1 MLSIYQTTPKGKKTR
16 SQLITL
22 LKQQDGLT
30 RNEIVERSTLTYE
43 QVRRQTQNL
52 VVEGVIISKTDS
64 GQRRYFLRLSTIV
77 AALLA
82 AWLPFCNAPIDDD
95 RINQTEQECVDS

>member
-22 LKQQDGLT
+22 LEQQDGLT
-30 RNEIVERSTLTYE
+30 RSEIVERSTLTYE

-52 VVEGVIISKTDS
+52 VSEGVIVSKTDL
-64 GQRRYFLRLSTIV
+64 GQRRAVHLKSSINFL
-77 AALLA
+77 
-82 AWLPFCNAPIDDD
+82 
-95 RINQTEQECVDS
+95 